1 MTILANFR
9 TERVPTTEVTL
20 NIALGGSGPPLL
32 LLHGYPQTHAMWHK
46 IAPRLAADFT
56 VIAPDLRGYGD
67 SDKPP
72 GDPEHATY
80 SKRAMAR
87 DMADLMTALGFRRFA
102 VAGHDRGARV
112 THRLCLD
119 YPERVTRAAVLD
131 IAPTVT
137 MFASADKEF
146 GDAYY
151 HWFFLSQPYD
161 LPERLI
167 GAVPEYYLRAKI
179 ARWSRNPGAFTEA
192 ALNEYLRCFCDPAT
206 IHATC
211 EDYRAAASID
221 LVHDAADQ
229 ERTLACPLLVLWGAK
244 GFIGKKYDVL
254 GVWRERASD
263 VRGRGLPCGHYLA
276 EEAPEE
282 TYSELRAFFLQPDA
296 EPAAPTP

>member
-9 TERVPTTEVTL
+9 AERIRASEVTL
-20 NIALGGSGPPLL
+20 NVALGGSGPPLL

-67 SDKPP
+67 SDKPA

-87 DMADLMTALGFRRFA
+87 DVAGLMTALGFERFA

-119 YPERVTRAAVLD
+119 YPARVTRAAVLD
-131 IAPTVT
+131 IVPTYT
-137 MFASADKEF
+137 MFATADKEF
-146 GDAYY
+146 GEAYY
-151 HWFFLSQPYD
+151 HWFFLSQPFD

-167 GAVPEYYLRAKI
+167 GADPEYYLRAKI
-179 ARWSRNPGAFTEA
+179 ARWSRNPGAFTAA
-192 ALNEYLRCFCDPAT
+192 ALGEYLRCFRDPAT

-221 LVHDAADQ
+221 LVHDAADL
-229 ERTLACPLLVLWGAK
+229 ERRLACPLLVLWGAK

-254 GVWRERASD
+254 AVWRERAAD

-282 TYSELRAFFLQPDA
+282 TCTELRGFFLEA
-296 EPAAPTP
+296 

>member
-9 TERVPTTEVTL
+9 AERIRASEVTL
-20 NIALGGSGPPLL
+20 NVALGGTGPPLL
-32 LLHGYPQTHAMWHK
+32 LLHGYPQTHAMWYK
-46 IAPRLAADFT
+46 IAPALAADFT

-87 DMADLMTALGFRRFA
+87 DVVELMTALGFERFA

-119 YPERVTRAAVLD
+119 NPARVTRAAVLD
-131 IAPTVT
+131 IAPTYT
-137 MFASADKEF
+137 MFATADKEF
-146 GDAYY
+146 GEAYY
-151 HWFFLSQPYD
+151 HWFFLIQPYD

-167 GAVPEYYLRAKI
+167 GADPEYYLRTKI
-179 ARWSRNPGAFTEA
+179 ARWSRNPGVFTEA
-192 ALNEYLRCFCDPAT
+192 ALGEYLRCFRDPAT

-221 LVHDAADQ
+221 LVHDAADL
-229 ERTLACPLLVLWGAK
+229 ERRIACPLLVLWGAK
-244 GFIGKKYDVL
+244 SFIGKKYDVL
-254 GVWRERASD
+254 AVWRERAAD

-282 TYSELRAFFLQPDA
+282 TCVELRRFFLEA
-296 EPAAPTP
+296 